1 MRILSR
7 LFCKIFQPI
16 ISPKESCNYKLLR
29 GFDSTISSEST
40 VFLLLKPVDKMIC
53 EVTIFAMVLFKKR
66 DTRKEETSHEN
77 GCCLKNVVVV
87 LYICKM
93 YLLPEI

>member
-29 GFDSTISSEST
+29 GFDSISSESS
-40 VFLLLKPVDKMIC
+40 VLFLLKPVDKMIC
-53 EVTIFAMVLFKKR
+53 EVTIFAMVLFKKSSR
-66 DTRKEETSHEN
+66 ETQE
-77 GCCLKNVVVV
+77 KKKQAMKMVVA
-87 LYICKM
+87 
-93 YLLPEI
+93 

>member
-29 GFDSTISSEST
+29 GFDSISSESS
-40 VFLLLKPVDKMIC
+40 VFFLLKPVDKMIC
-53 EVTIFAMVLFKKR
+53 EVTIFAMVLFKKSSR
-66 DTRKEETSHEN
+66 ETQE
-77 GCCLKNVVVV
+77 KKKQAMKMVVA
-87 LYICKM
+87 
-93 YLLPEI
+93 

>member
-29 GFDSTISSEST
+29 GFDSISSE
-40 VFLLLKPVDKMIC
+40 FFLLKPVDKMIC
-53 EVTIFAMVLFKKR
+53 EVTIFAMVLFKKSSR
-66 DTRKEETSHEN
+66 ETQE
-77 GCCLKNVVVV
+77 KKKQAMKMVVA
-87 LYICKM
+87 
-93 YLLPEI
+93 

>member
-29 GFDSTISSEST
+29 GFDSTISSEFS

-53 EVTIFAMVLFKKR
+53 EVTIFAMVLFKKSSR
-66 DTRKEETSHEN
+66 ETQE
-77 GCCLKNVVVV
+77 KKKQAM
-87 LYICKM
+87 KM
-93 YLLPEI
+93 AVA

>member
-29 GFDSTISSEST
+29 GFDSISSESS
-40 VFLLLKPVDKMIC
+40 VFFLLKPVDKMIC
-53 EVTIFAMVLFKKR
+53 EVTIFAMVLFKKSSR
-66 DTRKEETSHEN
+66 EAQEK
-77 GCCLKNVVVV
+77 KKQAMKMVVA
-87 LYICKM
+87 
-93 YLLPEI
+93 

>member
-29 GFDSTISSEST
+29 GFDSISSESSM
-40 VFLLLKPVDKMIC
+40 FFLLKPVDKMIC
-53 EVTIFAMVLFKKR
+53 EVTIFAMVLFKKSSR
-66 DTRKEETSHEN
+66 ETQE
-77 GCCLKNVVVV
+77 KKKQAMKMVVA
-87 LYICKM
+87 
-93 YLLPEI
+93 

>member
-29 GFDSTISSEST
+29 GFDSISSESS
-40 VFLLLKPVDKMIC
+40 VLLLLKPVDKMIC
-53 EVTIFAMVLFKKR
+53 EVTIFAMVLFKKSSR
-66 DTRKEETSHEN
+66 ETQE
-77 GCCLKNVVVV
+77 KKKQAMKMVVA
-87 LYICKM
+87 
-93 YLLPEI
+93 

>member
-29 GFDSTISSEST
+29 GFDSISSESS
-40 VFLLLKPVDKMIC
+40 VFFLLKPVDKMIC
-53 EVTIFAMVLFKKR
+53 EVTIFAMVLFKKSSR
-66 DTRKEETSHEN
+66 ETQE
-77 GCCLKNVVVV
+77 KKKQAMKMPVKMVVA
-87 LYICKM
+87 
-93 YLLPEI
+93 

>member
-29 GFDSTISSEST
+29 GFDSISSESS
-40 VFLLLKPVDKMIC
+40 VFFLLKPVDKMIC
-53 EVTIFAMVLFKKR
+53 EVTIFAMVLFKKSSR
-66 DTRKEETSHEN
+66 ETQE
-77 GCCLKNVVVV
+77 KKKQAM
-87 LYICKM
+87 KM
-93 YLLPEI
+93 AIA

>member
-29 GFDSTISSEST
+29 GFDRISSESSM
-40 VFLLLKPVDKMIC
+40 FFLLKPVDKMIC
-53 EVTIFAMVLFKKR
+53 EVTIFAMVLFKKSTER
-66 DTRKEETSHEN
+66 HTK
-77 GCCLKNVVVV
+77 KKKQAMKMVVA
-87 LYICKM
+87 
-93 YLLPEI
+93 

>member
-29 GFDSTISSEST
+29 GFDSISSESS
-40 VFLLLKPVDKMIC
+40 VFFLLKPVDKMIC
-53 EVTIFAMVLFKKR
+53 EVTIFAMVLFKKSSR
-66 DTRKEETSHEN
+66 ETQE
-77 GCCLKNVVVV
+77 KKKQAM
-87 LYICKM
+87 KM
-93 YLLPEI
+93 VA

>member
-29 GFDSTISSEST
+29 GFDSISSESS
-40 VFLLLKPVDKMIC
+40 VFFLLKPVDKMIC
-53 EVTIFAMVLFKKR
+53 EVTIFAMVLFKKSSR
-66 DTRKEETSHEN
+66 ETQE
-77 GCCLKNVVVV
+77 KKKQAM
-87 LYICKM
+87 KM
-93 YLLPEI
+93 AVA